1 MIHGIEANINLPI
14 GQKISW
20 NTNDTYMSGNMNE
33 WVNQFSKLA
42 LNFVKLQIVSSINVQ
57 WTKNLNTS
65 LALRHIERIN
75 NDAYQIVDAR
85 INYQL
90 KNTGIYLN
98 FNNLGN
104 VQYREI
110 QTVPMM
116 PRWVY
121 LGFKFNI

>member
-1 MIHGIEANINLPI
+1 
-14 GQKISW
+14 
-20 NTNDTYMSGNMNE
+20 
-33 WVNQFSKLA
+33 
-42 LNFVKLQIVSSINVQ
+42 
-57 WTKNLNTS
+57 

-90 KNTGIYLN
+90 KNAGIYLN
-98 FNNLGN
+98 VNNLGN

-121 LGFKFNI
+121 LGFKVNI

>member
-1 MIHGIEANINLPI
+1 MS
-14 GQKISW
+14 QKISW
-20 NTNDTYMSGNMNE
+20 NTTATYMNGIMNE
-33 WVNQFSKLA
+33 GVNQFSKLA
-42 LNFVKLQIVSSINVQ
+42 LNFVKLQIVSSLNVQ

-75 NDAYQIVDAR
+75 NDAYQLMDVR
-85 INYQL
+85 INYQF
-90 KNTGIYLN
+90 KNAGIYLN
-98 FNNLGN
+98 FTNLGN

-110 QTVPMM
+110 QSVSLM